1 MLEKG
6 KLAEAAKE
14 AQRQRDLFSKVPR
27 QSYTNLPRTQS
38 ARGLLSTMFHP
49 PPEYFP
55 VDHPYRRSMSTHDIL
70 AQGPRA
76 FVPLNS
82 GIAASK
88 SAAAVPVAAAVTA
101 APMPSQ
107 AAPVC
112 SPNKT
117 RRSPLR
123 LKGRQAD
130 ADLEDDSGD
139 EEDQNKLHVSM
150 SVAEQKLAELQQ
162 KVTTRRASM
171 HQQQQQPSGLAQ
183 QAQQQR
189 QHARFNAPPESQR
202 AGPSQ
207 YQQAPA
213 PAAPVPITALFPY
226 NLPAPQP
233 PTTPRTTRRNFLAH
247 ELSES
252 LRRNMLWERQ
262 ISRQRPLRRT
272 MTVANGIAN
281 ANAVSNGMTNGG
293 VGAGPSINRPPLSS
307 AQSDGAALQQQQ
319 HQQHQVDP
327 VTQRLDERRRAAIAR
342 TKSWGGEFHAAGW

>member
-1 MLEKG
+1 MANSDSDFETTDDDWSTDAEDFESERDDRESLRRAKESEMLEKV

-82 GIAASK
+82 GDSSFEERGGGPCCGGCDGCANALSGRPGVLAEQDAEK
-88 SAAAVPVAAAVTA
+88 S
-101 APMPSQ
+101 
-107 AAPVC
+107 
-112 SPNKT
+112 
-117 RRSPLR
+117 LR

-139 EEDQNKLHVSM
+139 EDDQNKLHVST

-171 HQQQQQPSGLAQ
+171 HQHHQQPAGGLAQ

-189 QHARFNAPPESQR
+189 QYARFNAPPESQR

-252 LRRNMLWERQ
+252 LRRNMLWEAADQ
-262 ISRQRPLRRT
+262 PT
-272 MTVANGIAN
+272 AA
-281 ANAVSNGMTNGG
+281 
-293 VGAGPSINRPPLSS
+293 SS
-307 AQSDGAALQQQQ
+307 ADDDGREW
-319 HQQHQVDP
+319 DW
-327 VTQRLDERRRAAIAR
+327 R
-342 TKSWGGEFHAAGW
+342 TLMPSPMA